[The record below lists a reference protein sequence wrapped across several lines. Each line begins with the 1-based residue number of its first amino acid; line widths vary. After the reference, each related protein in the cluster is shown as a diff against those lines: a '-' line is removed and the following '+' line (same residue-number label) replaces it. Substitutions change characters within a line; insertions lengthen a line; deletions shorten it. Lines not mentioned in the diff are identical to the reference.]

1 MNLLSN
7 LTKQRTL
14 SFNKNGL
21 KLHITK
27 TYILS
32 AYVFFFFFSESIFW
46 SRSITESSDNEG
58 RLVFFFLFF
67 PLVRGK
73 SSCWWVHSAETTIV
87 LVWFQSLHWTLILVY
102 GNLEHS
108 WFTAFLQ
115 KDAHTTL
122 SKQNV
127 TFSWTH
133 VKHLWHANAGRA
145 INEPVLL
152 VRLFHLNFVRL

>member
-21 KLHITK
+21 KMHITK

-32 AYVFFFFFSESIFW
+32 AYVFFFLRAYSEADPLLSLL
-46 SRSITESSDNEG
+46 TMKVDC
-58 RLVFFFLFF
+58 FFFLFF